1 MTNYQDD
8 GRKLLLQKLG
18 DIMRKNDFSYE
29 EILSALHAANQRRC
43 SPMLDEVD
51 VRFIAYNC
59 TNKKV
64 VVIEEAKKD
73 GNSESEKLKK
83 LQKLLNKTNE
93 FLKKIADDYIGK
105 RPFVNSLELKT
116 KEFLREN
123 FNQ

>member
-29 EILSALHAANQRRC
+29 EILSALHAANQRLC

-83 LQKLLNKTNE
+83 LQELLNKTNE